1 MSYFKANLTREPTV
15 FAAALFCCALH
26 GVNAYAGPPMGF
38 KDASMIMGEHSARNS
53 DWMVNYATSQSNA
66 FGASYHL
73 WRGDGKMP
81 GMRVEHTGV
90 SFTRLVKRWNNDSSQ
105 ANIWFG
111 IDAGNTKDALNFSGT
126 RFGYMPS
133 LQFDWETTRAYT
145 LASVSTLRITGG
157 RSYDTYKAQAGF
169 SFYEAEFD
177 EWQPWLVVEVKHMP
191 GMYEKPEVTPFL
203 RFISNSLYLEIGA
216 NLDGKPRFGLMKV
229 IHF

>member
-1 MSYFKANLTREPTV
+1 MERILHNV
-15 FAAALFCCALH
+15 ALFLALFFLSFQST
-26 GVNAYAGPPMGF
+26 NAYCGPPMGF
-38 KDASMIMGEHSARNS
+38 KDAAMIMGESSARNS
-53 DWMVNYATSQSNA
+53 DWMVNYATSQHNA
-66 FGASYHL
+66 FGVSHHL
-73 WRGDGKMP
+73 WRGDGKTP

-90 SFTRLVKRWNNDSSQ
+90 SFTRLVKRWNNDGSQ

-111 IDAGNTKDALNFSGT
+111 IDAGNTKDALSFAGT

-133 LQFDWETTRAYT
+133 LQFDWETTRAYV
-145 LASVSTLRITGG
+145 LASMSTLRVSGA

-169 SFYEAEFD
+169 SFFEAEFD

-191 GMYEKPEVTPFL
+191 GMYTKPEVTPFL

-216 NLDGKPRFGLMKV
+216 NLDGKPRLGLMKV

>member
-1 MSYFKANLTREPTV
+1 LKISKPLNHRIAIS
-15 FAAALFCCALH
+15 ALLYCALNSF
-26 GVNAYAGPPMGF
+26 NAEAGPPMGF
-38 KDASMIMGEHSARNS
+38 KDAAMIMGESSSRNN
-53 DWMVNYATSQSNA
+53 DWMVNYSTSQYNA

-73 WRGDGKMP
+73 WRGDGKTP
-81 GMRVEHTGV
+81 GMRVEHSGV
-90 SFTRLVKRWNNDSSQ
+90 SFTRLVKRWNNDGSQ

-111 IDAGNTKDALNFSGT
+111 IDAGNAKDALNFSGT

-133 LQFDWETTRAYT
+133 MQFDWETTRAYA
-145 LASVSTLRITGG
+145 LASVSTLRISGN
-157 RSYDTYKAQAGF
+157 RSYDTYKAQGGF

-177 EWQPWLVVEVKHMP
+177 EWQPWLVLEVKHMP
-191 GMYEKPEVTPFL
+191 GMFSKPEVTPFL